1 MNIAFWSNN
10 SLRAG
15 TTGNMIATGVMISV
29 LYSLETNFFQLGMEN
44 KTLEE
49 IFEGRKTEQL
59 INDEFSFYNKK
70 GLDDIIEGAKLSA
83 LNEGMI
89 NSNLISVKHT
99 LIKYL
104 PSAAKSFNLNEEEG
118 DFLAVIKDVLNCLKD
133 NEQINLIDVSNG
145 ESELS
150 KLVLAEADII
160 IYNLSQDDY
169 DVPKLLNMDGYKDRT
184 LYLIGKYDS
193 DSQESEKVIRKRL
206 SIAKD
211 LMGVVPYNIQ
221 FHDAINKGKIV
232 PFIMK
237 NIFSKK
243 YDDNFLFINSLFK
256 STNMILKKARVDGI

>member
-1 MNIAFWSNN
+1 M
-10 SLRAG
+10 
-15 TTGNMIATGVMISV
+15 
-29 LYSLETNFFQLGMEN
+29 
-44 KTLEE
+44 
-49 IFEGRKTEQL
+49 
-59 INDEFSFYNKK
+59 
-70 GLDDIIEGAKLSA
+70 
-83 LNEGMI
+83 
-89 NSNLISVKHT
+89 
-99 LIKYL
+99 
-104 PSAAKSFNLNEEEG
+104 
-118 DFLAVIKDVLNCLKD
+118 
-133 NEQINLIDVSNG
+133 IDVSNG

-169 DVPKLLNMDGYKDRT
+169 DIPEILKMDEYKDRT

-193 DSQESEKVIRKRL
+193 DSQENEKIIRKRL

-211 LMGVVPYNIQ
+211 LIGVVPYNIQ

-243 YDDNFLFINSLFK
+243 HDDNFLFINSLFK